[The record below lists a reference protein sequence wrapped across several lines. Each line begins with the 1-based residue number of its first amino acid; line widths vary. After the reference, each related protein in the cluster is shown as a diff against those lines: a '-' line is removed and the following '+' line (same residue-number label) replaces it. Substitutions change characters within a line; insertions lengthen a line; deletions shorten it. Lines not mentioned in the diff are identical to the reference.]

1 MADHPARETSAQLTL
16 LPAGAGYLARL
27 EGSYP
32 IVARLD
38 PGPGGW
44 DVSLVGA
51 SPTAQAETV
60 ARGMATLEE
69 ATQAAAIALETV
81 RVLEARDAYR
91 FLRQE
96 GSANRWY
103 TDSTARRPVAWNG
116 GLPDLGAGRSLPPA
130 SLDAVLGYLDAT
142 FPHLVNLA
150 QHRPHFDPAR
160 GRTTDPNEHAI
171 EVLAALDASELNDE
185 DAYLARVAIVYHDVG
200 KGLDAYDPRHPLESA
215 RLAAPFLERYGLS
228 LEQRGTVLLQIRE
241 HDLLGVLSRGR
252 MTTAEAAER
261 LRLAER
267 PHNLALHAA
276 IATADISTIRG
287 LRWVVDEGRI
297 ERARQ
302 EVAAGA
308 GLGRVP
314 AGHDRR

>member
-1 MADHPARETSAQLTL
+1 MADSPPASSPDQVTL

-27 EGSYP
+27 EGAYP
-32 IVARLD
+32 IVARLA

-44 DVSLVGA
+44 DISLVGA
-51 SPTAQAETV
+51 SPTAQVETI
-60 ARGMATLEE
+60 ARGLATLDE
-69 ATQAAAIALETV
+69 AAMAAAIALETA

-91 FLRQE
+91 YLRQE

-103 TDSTARRPVAWNG
+103 TDSTARRPAAWNG

-160 GRTTDPNEHAI
+160 GRTTDPNEHTI
-171 EVLAALDASELNDE
+171 EALATFDTGELTDE
-185 DAYLARVAIVYHDVG
+185 DAYLARIAIVYHDVG

-215 RLAAPFLERYGLS
+215 RLAAPLLERYGLS
-228 LEQRGTVLLQIRE
+228 PEQRETVLLQIRE

-261 LRLAER
+261 LRLAVR
-267 PHNLALHAA
+267 PHNLAVHAA

-302 EVAAGA
+302 EVAATIGA
-308 GLGRVP
+308 AQV
-314 AGHDRR
+314 RR